1 MNRDE
6 ALRRLRAGQEKLSAF
21 PIKRLAVFGSVARDE
36 ADESSDVAILVEFE
50 PGARVGLFE
59 FARLRRALGEIL
71 GRTVDLV
78 TPDALRQEMRAQVL
92 REAVYAAWRLGDA
105 DN

>member
-1 MNRDE
+1 M
-6 ALRRLRAGQEKLSAF
+6 
-21 PIKRLAVFGSVARDE
+21 ARDE
-36 ADESSDVAILVEFE
+36 ADESSDVDILVEFE

-59 FARLRRALGEIL
+59 FARLRRTLGEIL

-92 REAVYAAWRLGDA
+92 REAVYAA
-105 DN
+105 